1 MLFSISGG
9 ASVGIYGPLVHFGG
23 TFGAFLRKKS
33 FIPNI
38 PHEIIIGSGVAAA
51 ISAGFSSPL
60 AGIIFAH
67 EVILRHFS
75 MRALTAISLA
85 SVSASF
91 LARWVN
97 LVEPTLKF
105 DEISFELIHS
115 IPGLI
120 IVGFMSGVVAFI
132 FMKSL
137 LFFTKQSN
145 KIDLPFYYKPMFPA
159 LLCGSF
165 RNFFSRSNW
174 SWV

>member
-1 MLFSISGG
+1 
-9 ASVGIYGPLVHFGG
+9 
-23 TFGAFLRKKS
+23 
-33 FIPNI
+33 
-38 PHEIIIGSGVAAA
+38 
-51 ISAGFSSPL
+51 
-60 AGIIFAH
+60 
-67 EVILRHFS
+67 

-137 LFFTKQSN
+137 LFTKQSN
-145 KIDLPFYYKPMFPA
+145 KIDLPFY
-159 LLCGSF
+159 
-165 RNFFSRSNW
+165 
-174 SWV
+174 